1 MRGHQLVQEGWALFE
16 KACMEVGA
24 GELPQL
30 LRYLKLATTPT
41 PPETP
46 VKEEV
51 KEEEPMDVTS
61 AGPSVKKEEMTTFI
75 EKPIHI
81 SLGVN

>member
-1 MRGHQLVQEGWALFE
+1 
-16 KACMEVGA
+16 MEVGA
-24 GELPQL
+24 GELSQL
-30 LRYLKLATTPT
+30 LRYLKSATTPT
-41 PPETP
+41 PPATP

-61 AGPSVKKEEMTTFI
+61 AGASVKKEEMTTFI
-75 EKPIHI
+75 EKPIYI